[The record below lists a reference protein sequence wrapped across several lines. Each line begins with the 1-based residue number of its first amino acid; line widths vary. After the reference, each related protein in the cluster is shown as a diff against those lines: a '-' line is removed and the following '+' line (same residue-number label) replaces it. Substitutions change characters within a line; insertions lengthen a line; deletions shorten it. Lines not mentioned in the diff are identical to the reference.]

1 MSGRTWK
8 GYIAMFVIGGMIGG
22 ASILF
27 VYGREMEEMMLLT
40 KSMKLQNEKLYEENQ
55 SLKKS
60 QRDSRKQQEVVIEEI
75 RISVLDPKP
84 HPTIEVQ
91 VVGQMEK
98 DLASLKG
105 KKIEQV
111 AEVHQVL
118 HEMLRRREYVLS
130 DGTMAEVRIKTVVI
144 GRTLHLFVTAEVK
157 KEDVWK
163 KVARN
168 FLFVDPYMQSY
179 SIDETNG

>member
-1 MSGRTWK
+1 
-8 GYIAMFVIGGMIGG
+8 
-22 ASILF
+22 
-27 VYGREMEEMMLLT
+27 
-40 KSMKLQNEKLYEENQ
+40 
-55 SLKKS
+55 LKQS
-60 QRDSRKQQEVVIEEI
+60 QRDSRKKQEAVIEEI
-75 RISVLDPKP
+75 RISVLDSKL

-91 VVGQMEK
+91 VVGQLEK

-105 KKIEQV
+105 KKTEQV

-130 DGTMAEVRIKTVVI
+130 DGTMAEVRIRTVVI

-157 KEDVWK
+157 KEEVWN

-168 FLFVDPYMQSY
+168 FLFIEPYIES
-179 SIDETNG
+179 

>member
-1 MSGRTWK
+1 MSGKVWK
-8 GYIAMFVIGGMIGG
+8 GYISMFVIGSLIGG

-40 KSMKLQNEKLYEENQ
+40 KSMEMQNKKLYEENQ
-55 SLKKS
+55 SLKQS
-60 QRDSRKQQEVVIEEI
+60 QTDTRKKQEAVIEEI
-75 RISVLDPKP
+75 RVSVLDPKP

-91 VVGQMEK
+91 VVDQMEK

-130 DGTMAEVRIKTVVI
+130 DGTMAEVRIRTVVI

-157 KEDVWK
+157 KEEAWN

-168 FLFVDPYMQSY
+168 FLFLEPYIQA
-179 SIDETNG
+179 NPR

>member
-1 MSGRTWK
+1 MKRNSWK
-8 GYIAMFVIGGMIGG
+8 SAVAMFVIGSMVGG
-22 ASILF
+22 AAILF
-27 VYGREMEEMMLLT
+27 LYGREMEEMMLLT
-40 KSMKLQNEKLYEENQ
+40 KSLKLQNEKLYEENQ
-55 SLKKS
+55 SLKQS
-60 QRDSRKQQEVVIEEI
+60 ERNYRRKQEAVIEEI
-75 RISVLDPKP
+75 RVSVMDPKP

-91 VVGQMEK
+91 VVGELEK

-130 DGTMAEVRIKTVVI
+130 DGTMAEVRIKTAVI
-144 GRTLHLFVTAEVK
+144 GRTLHLFVTVEVK

-163 KVARN
+163 QVAQN
-168 FLFVDPYMQSY
+168 FLFVQP
-179 SIDETNG
+179 